1 MDKKRTKITYLLVAA
16 SLCLAAWAASAMP
29 RLAKPKTLNPPDSR
43 LVPNPDPP
51 KTVQIP
57 KAPPRV
63 EVVFALDT
71 TGSMSGLIEGAKRKI
86 WSISQYIA
94 TGEPRPDLRIGL
106 VAYRDKGDA
115 YVTRFYDL
123 TDDLD
128 EVFSK
133 LQSFEAGGGGDTPE
147 HVSKAL
153 YDAVYRTSW
162 STDQSVLRQVYLVGD
177 APPHTDYNDGYD
189 YRKIARHASDL
200 GIHINTIRCGYD
212 RQTEMV
218 WNEIS
223 HTAAGAYASI
233 DQAGGMVA
241 VATPYD
247 DRLAELNAKLVG
259 TAIGYGE
266 GGAAIRSKVEAAH
279 HMAKEVAADRAGV
292 LGAMGKGSAVTGR
305 GDVLRDSLDGLI
317 DLSSPAAPPAAVAAL
332 PAPVQ
337 AMKPADRK
345 AWVDEKN
352 AERAKITSEINDV
365 AKKRNEYLKAK
376 PAKKDSFDGRVE
388 ETVKSQAASVGLKY

>member
-1 MDKKRTKITYLLVAA
+1 
-16 SLCLAAWAASAMP
+16 MP
-29 RLAKPKTLNPPDSR
+29 RLNKPKTLTVTDPSPP
-43 LVPNPDPP
+43 VTKPEPQ
-51 KTVQIP
+51 TVQIP

-71 TGSMSGLIEGAKRKI
+71 TGSMTGLIEGAKRKI
-86 WSISQYIA
+86 WSISQFIA
-94 TGEPRPDLRIGL
+94 TGQPRPDLRVGL

-123 TDDLD
+123 SDDLD
-128 EVFSK
+128 EVFNK
-133 LQSFEAGGGGDTPE
+133 LQSFEAAGGGDTPE

-162 STDQSVLRQVYLVGD
+162 STDQSVLRQIYLVGD

-189 YRKIARHASDL
+189 YRKIARHANEL

-212 RQTEMV
+212 RQTELT

-223 HTAAGAYASI
+223 RAAGGAYASI
-233 DQAGGMVA
+233 DQSGGMVA

-247 DRLAELNAKLVG
+247 DKLAELNAKLVG
-259 TAIGYGE
+259 TAIGWGRGGE
-266 GGAAIRSKVEAAH
+266 AVRAKVIASH
-279 HMAKEVAADRAGV
+279 GLSKEVAADRAGF
-292 LGAMGKGSAVTGR
+292 LGVMGGAVTGKDE
-305 GDVLRDSLDGLI
+305 GDLLADVAKGKVDI
-317 DLSSPAAPPAAVAAL
+317 SSPAAPAAAVSAL

-352 AERAKITSEINDV
+352 AERAKIAEEINAV
-365 AKKRNEYLKAK
+365 SKKRAEYMKHKA
-376 PAKKDSFDGRVE
+376 PPKKDSFDGRVE
-388 ETVKSQAASVGLKY
+388 STVKEQAESIGLRY